1 MKIQFKSVLTAVAAL
16 ATFIVATPSE
26 AMPAFARQTGMEC
39 SSCHFQH
46 YPSLN
51 ETGRAFKASGYT
63 MMGKQ
68 GLIDADSL
76 SIPEVLNAGITTKI
90 RYQKSNGP
98 ATTTNSYK
106 TNDGQL
112 QFPDEFLLQLAG
124 RASKNIGFIL
134 DINLNNSGESV
145 LESAKVPIIYDVSGI
160 NIGLIPFT
168 TVTQGVSYGF
178 ELLNTGAVRGQRIIE
193 ARKSFSAQQYIGT
206 ATMAEGAAFVA
217 SNSLFFANVSKWSPR
232 SVDSNTEGSPSA
244 TYLRAAVT
252 PMVGAWD
259 LGLGVQYWTGQATQD
274 STTAGTGIDVDTD
287 AWSVDAQAQ
296 GSVGRFPLGVYFSHA
311 QADGSPTS
319 GNKNLFNSNSE
330 TKSATAISAELGVIP
345 RAATLTLGY
354 RNGDNGK
361 TTKSSDDA
369 ILLGGT
375 YQLAENFQLQ
385 INHELYSGDATSSS
399 TGNGDQLT
407 TLMLF
412 AAF

>member
-1 MKIQFKSVLTAVAAL
+1 MKSYLTNKVAYL
-16 ATFIVATPSE
+16 GLILMCATAAE

-46 YPSLN
+46 YPSLR

-63 MMGKQ
+63 MVGKQ

-76 SIPEVLNAGITTKI
+76 SLPEVLNAGITTKI

-98 ATTTNSYK
+98 TTTTNNDK

-112 QFPDEFLLQLAG
+112 QFPDEFLLQFAG
-124 RASKNIGFIL
+124 RISKNIGFIL
-134 DINLNNSGESV
+134 DINLNNGGESV
-145 LESAKVPIIYDVSGI
+145 LESAKIPIIYDVSGI
-160 NIGLIPFT
+160 NVGVIPFT
-168 TVTQGVSYGF
+168 TFGQGVAYGF

-193 ARKSFSAQQYIGT
+193 ARKSFSAQQYLGT
-206 ATMAEGAAFVA
+206 ATMAEGVAFVA
-217 SNSLFFANVSKWSPR
+217 SNSLFFANISKWSPR
-232 SVDSNTEGSPSA
+232 SVDSDTDGSPSA
-244 TYLRAAVT
+244 TYLRAAIT

-259 LGLGVQYWTGQATQD
+259 LGLGIQYWTGQATQD
-274 STTAGTGIDVDTD
+274 SAVAGTGIDVDTD

-296 GSVGRFPLGVYFSHA
+296 GRVGSFPLGVYFSHA

-319 GNKNLFNSNSE
+319 GNKNLFNSAPN
-330 TKSATAISAELGVIP
+330 TKSATALSAELGVMPEI
-345 RAATLTLGY
+345 ATVTLGY
-354 RNGDNGK
+354 RKGDNGK
-361 TTKSSDDA
+361 ATKSTDDV
-369 ILLGGT
+369 ILLGAT